1 MDSEL
6 FKDLFPNLHSIGKG
20 KKFRIKDNA
29 FREEYPVTTAFL
41 EDFVNEIKYGLENP
55 STPIKE
61 LTFEEQLRRERQ
73 NYEVTKELLDIR
85 HFLK

>member
-1 MDSEL
+1 MASNIN
-6 FKDLFPNLHSIGKG
+6 DLFPDLNLRFIGKG
-20 KKFRIKDNA
+20 KFTIKDNV

-41 EDFVNEIKYGLENP
+41 EEIVNDIISAYDP
-55 STPIKE
+55 SVPIKE